1 MKCIDALRAKLFPY
15 ELPDETL
22 EFLLDEQD
30 LQASEA
36 YDKDEYRTQLMKAV
50 IAALY
55 QVKSMKKEKDNG
67 SEVDYDPAAIAAL
80 IRQYE
85 DELKPASSRATN
97 RDITHRW

>member
-55 QVKSMKKEKDNG
+55 QVKSMK
-67 SEVDYDPAAIAAL
+67 
-80 IRQYE
+80 
-85 DELKPASSRATN
+85 
-97 RDITHRW
+97 